1 MLGVFATLALIPF
14 APTALGLQPTARWGH
29 QAVYVPSEKAMYIIG
44 GQVQTPGTQ
53 ITNEVLVLPV
63 CTAQDTTDDS

>member
-1 MLGVFATLALIPF
+1 MLLSLALSLLPL
-14 APTALGLQPTARWGH
+14 ALGGQPTARWGH
-29 QAVYVPSEKAMYIIG
+29 QAVYVPSENAMYVIG

-63 CTAQDTTDDS
+63 CA